1 MAEKNKKL
9 RLRIVTPTKPVFD
22 GDVDMVIMH
31 TADGQ
36 IGVLLG
42 HQPVTTIMGY
52 GPLRVYNDEKVEH
65 FAVFGGFA
73 EIDQRGATVLADIA
87 ECPEEIDAERARK
100 AKERAERRKSER
112 KSDLDEKRLKLALR
126 KATVRL
132 ELCGLP
138 TITEESESLSDAAKK

>member
-1 MAEKNKKL
+1 MAEKSKKL

-22 GDVDMVIMH
+22 DDVDMVIMY

-36 IGVLLG
+36 IGVLTG
-42 HQPVTTIMGY
+42 HQPITTVMGY
-52 GPLRVYNDEKVEH
+52 GPLRVYNDEKVEYY
-65 FAVFGGFA
+65 AVFGGFA
-73 EIDQRGATVLADIA
+73 EINRDGATILADIA
-87 ECPEEIDAERARK
+87 EHPAEIDAERAKR
-100 AKERAERRKSER
+100 AKERAERRKSEQ

-138 TITEESESLSDAAKK
+138 MITEESTSLSGTKK